1 MPWLPIGDANRA
13 VNVDWSRKDP
23 GSMLALYQRLLR
35 LRRAEPVLVVGQL
48 TEMDASD
55 GVLQFARADGK
66 RRFRVIINLG
76 EEARRIPVEAGAIA
90 ACTDLD
96 REGETVNEAV
106 RVEAAD
112 AMIIEMVG
120 ATLA

>member
-1 MPWLPIGDANRA
+1 
-13 VNVDWSRKDP
+13 
-23 GSMLALYQRLLR
+23 MLALYQRLLR

>member
-1 MPWLPIGDANRA
+1 
-13 VNVDWSRKDP
+13 
-23 GSMLALYQRLLR
+23 MLALYQRLLR

-48 TEMDASD
+48 TEMGASD
-55 GVLQFARADGK
+55 GVLQFVRVDGNK
-66 RRFRVIINLG
+66 RFRIIINLG
-76 EEARRIPVEAGAIA
+76 EEARRIRLEAGVIA
-90 ACTDLD
+90 ACTDLG

-112 AMIIEMVG
+112 AMIIEMTG